1 MNAPTAQ
8 ARRTAARGLAEVVD
22 SKLFRALCEP
32 ARIDILRQL
41 TLLGRVDIG
50 TLADRLP
57 QDRSV
62 ISRHLGLLRDAGIVR
77 REKRGRKTSSPP
89 MFFKITIL
97 IAFIVLKFRPGKR
110 RQFNVVDTSGKCF
123 TALPDKI
130 TRCGTQ
136 DKKSPRTPVL
146 VY

>member
-22 SKLFRALCEP
+22 SRLFRALCEP
-32 ARIDILRQL
+32 TRIDILRQL

-77 REKRGRKTSSPP
+77 REKSGRSVYFEVDGPAVVAQLEAALTRFRAIVPLCCPPPAVPGGITCGAAGSP
-89 MFFKITIL
+89 
-97 IAFIVLKFRPGKR
+97 ARARPTR
-110 RQFNVVDTSGKCF
+110 R
-123 TALPDKI
+123 
-130 TRCGTQ
+130 TR
-136 DKKSPRTPVL
+136 
-146 VY
+146 